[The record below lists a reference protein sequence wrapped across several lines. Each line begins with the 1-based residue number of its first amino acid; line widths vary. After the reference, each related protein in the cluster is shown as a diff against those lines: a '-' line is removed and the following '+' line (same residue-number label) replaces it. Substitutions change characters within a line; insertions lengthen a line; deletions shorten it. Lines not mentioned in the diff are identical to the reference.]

1 VGIADAS
8 ALLVVPGESRRG
20 PCSHP
25 GCRGAHQSSTWGT
38 VGVVALACSV
48 FCNQSLT
55 GFHLV
60 PRNASLCP
68 QAVGDAISDALFI
81 EAVLTL
87 KGWTVSDWANMYTD
101 LPR

>member
-1 VGIADAS
+1 MGITDAS

-25 GCRGAHQSSTWGT
+25 GSCGAHQSSTWGT
-38 VGVVALACSV
+38 VGVVALATHWVQLS
-48 FCNQSLT
+48 FTSL
-55 GFHLV
+55 LP